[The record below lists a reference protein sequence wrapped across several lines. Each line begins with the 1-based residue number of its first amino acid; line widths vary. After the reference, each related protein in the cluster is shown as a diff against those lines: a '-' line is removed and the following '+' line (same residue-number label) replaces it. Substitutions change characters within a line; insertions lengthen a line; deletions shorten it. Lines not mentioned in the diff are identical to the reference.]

1 MSEVTRFVVL
11 VFGTEAGGELT
22 AWSSAGLKVGRH
34 RPPNADSF
42 RGLWPNSTSISSGS
56 LNLR

>member
-22 AWSSAGLKVGRH
+22 AWSSAGLRVGRH
-34 RPPNADSF
+34 RPPNADAPGDYCRTAPVF
-42 RGLWPNSTSISSGS
+42 L
-56 LNLR
+56 LVL